1 MTQKFYAAIKL
12 ISGEELLSLVKTIT
26 HEEQSTHI
34 VLISPLVVESIEI
47 PGMFSGLKIDRWM
60 SISNQET
67 FIIPLDKII
76 TMTEVNTSIELFYTK
91 SLNQL
96 IKEEETY
103 KIKNLTNEK
112 DRIIE
117 RARIK
122 LEKIFKE
129 Y

>member
-1 MTQKFYAAIKL
+1 MNQKFYAAIKL

-26 HEEQSTHI
+26 YEEQNAHI
-34 VLISPLVVESIEI
+34 LLISPLIVESIEI

-67 FIIPLDKII
+67 FIIPIDKII
-76 TMTEVNTSIELFYTK
+76 TIIEVNKSIELFYIK

-96 IKEEETY
+96 IKEEEID
-103 KIKNLTNEK
+103 KRKNLSIEK
-112 DRIIE
+112 
-117 RARIK
+117 ARIK
-122 LEKIFKE
+122 LEKIFKD